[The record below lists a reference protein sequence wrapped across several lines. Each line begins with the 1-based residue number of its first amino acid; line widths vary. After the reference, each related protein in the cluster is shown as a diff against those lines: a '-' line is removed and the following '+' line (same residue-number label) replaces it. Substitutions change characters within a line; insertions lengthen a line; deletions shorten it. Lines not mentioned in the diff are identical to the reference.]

1 MKIQTKDYFWECGDG
16 CCTQYGTYLYIDGK
30 LLEDR
35 EFSSSG
41 DAYLYILQ
49 EVLGHEIDKLY
60 EDEEVV

>member
-1 MKIQTKDYFWECGDG
+1 MKIETKDYFWECGDG
-16 CCTQYGTYLYIDGK
+16 CCTQYGTHLYIDGR

-49 EVLGHEIDKLY
+49 EVLGYEVDFIY

>member
-1 MKIQTKDYFWECGDG
+1 MKIETEDYVWECGDG

-30 LLEDR
+30 KLEDR

-49 EVLGHEIDKLY
+49 EMLGHEVDYIY
-60 EDEEVV
+60 EDEE